1 MAAFGLEFQRLS
13 WIFRISLIYMAYDLT
28 KTDDRLVVT
37 RILRDV
43 AIAAAASEP
52 TRVKLL
58 SGDNE
63 KILDVIKDVH
73 SDICESIQNK
83 KSGTTTAV
91 DQKVTSA
98 DPNLIP
104 LDQIEFVP
112 LGDHR
117 PLIIAPDYLGKM
129 IIVLNG
135 PTKERFVTALGSF
148 PAGSTPTTTYN
159 FMEPC

>member
-1 MAAFGLEFQRLS
+1 MV
-13 WIFRISLIYMAYDLT
+13 YDLS

-43 AIAAAASEP
+43 AVAAASNESA
-52 TRVKLL
+52 RAKLL

-63 KILDVIKDVH
+63 KIMDVIKDVH
-73 SDICESIQNK
+73 SDICDSIQNK
-83 KSGTTTAV
+83 KSGTQTAV
-91 DQKVTSA
+91 DQKVTAA

-135 PTKERFVTALGSF
+135 PTKERYVSALGSF
-148 PAGSTPTTTYN
+148 PSGSTPTITDN